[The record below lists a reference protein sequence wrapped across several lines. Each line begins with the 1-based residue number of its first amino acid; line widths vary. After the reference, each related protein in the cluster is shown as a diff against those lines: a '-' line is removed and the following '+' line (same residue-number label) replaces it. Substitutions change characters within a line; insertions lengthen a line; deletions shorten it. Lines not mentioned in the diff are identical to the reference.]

1 MAIESPTQIKTVGQ
15 LFDMQDEL
23 DFNLAIQRQE
33 DLWTQEA
40 KSLLVHTALYG
51 FPIPPIWNV
60 DKNDSKFHIL
70 DGKQRVKSGIFN
82 FIQNKYAL
90 KLDEEYATIEDE
102 VINGKTFRQLSEKLQ
117 KRLLNASV
125 MIIFLKNITD
135 EETEEFFKRLNGGL
149 SLSQIEISRV
159 FASSSIM
166 SFVQEIASNKFFA
179 ETIALTETNRKR
191 FIDEELILQILS
203 LIVNE
208 DPIAL
213 SGAEIRSFAK
223 QLRHTGISEKHQDI
237 MRETTEYLNLAI
249 PDKNKSL
256 KKVHIPMIFLMAI
269 QSIQLEIPYSR
280 FGGWVQKFFDKKTY
294 KESIYKTEYASS
306 KTASLQNVTGRIKEM
321 QAFFDAEIETIG
333 DYIKPV
339 AGQRG
344 RKPKDVQTA
353 IDTTNK
359 FIADVEHLTLEPINK
374 LDESNST
381 DKPNDG
387 SDVEWEDFKQEFS
400 DGEDTKKVI

>member
-40 KSLLVHTALYG
+40 KSLLVHSALYG

-60 DKNDSKFHIL
+60 DKNDGKFVIL

-82 FIQNKYAL
+82 FIQNKYVL

-159 FASSSIM
+159 MASSSIM
-166 SFVQEIASNKFFA
+166 SFVQEIASNKFFS

-213 SGAEIRSFAK
+213 SGSEIRSFAK
-223 QLRHTGISEKHQDI
+223 QLRHTGISEKHQEI

-249 PDKNKSL
+249 PDKNKDL
-256 KKVHIPMIFLMAI
+256 KKVHVPMIFLMAI
-269 QSIQLEIPYSR
+269 QAQQIEKSPQR

-294 KESIYKTEYASS
+294 KTSLYKTEYASS
-306 KTASLQNVTGRIKEM
+306 KTASLQNVAGRIKEM
-321 QAFFDAEIETIG
+321 QDFFDEHIETVG
-333 DYIKPV
+333 DYVKPV

-344 RKPKDVQTA
+344 RKPKETIQTA

-359 FIADVEHLTLEPINK
+359 FVADVEHVTLNPINQ
-374 LDESNST
+374 LDDSNSKEK
-381 DKPNDG
+381 DSGEK
-387 SDVEWEDFKQEFS
+387 WEEFKQEFPNADS
-400 DGEDTKKVI
+400 EKLA